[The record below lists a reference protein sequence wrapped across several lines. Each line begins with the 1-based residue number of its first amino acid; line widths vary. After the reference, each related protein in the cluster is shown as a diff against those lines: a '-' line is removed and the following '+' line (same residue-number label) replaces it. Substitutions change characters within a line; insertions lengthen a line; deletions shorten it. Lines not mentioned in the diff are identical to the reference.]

1 MGVFCQY
8 EQKGECM
15 QNHLENCGLKHAL
28 KQIFGKYKIEIMY
41 NLLHSEVLRYNE
53 LKRAVGDVSFKSLT
67 RALKELE
74 SDGLIIRTKYPVI
87 PPKVEYRL
95 SEKGQTLVPI
105 MKMLCKWGIEN
116 K

>member
-1 MGVFCQY
+1 
-8 EQKGECM
+8 M
-15 QNHLENCGLKHAL
+15 QIL
-28 KQIFGKYKIEIMY
+28 Y

-53 LKRAVGDVSFKSLT
+53 LKRAVGSLLKSLT

-74 SDGLIIRTKYPVI
+74 SDGLIIEYPVI

-105 MKMLCKWGIEN
+105 MKMLCKWGVEN

>member
-1 MGVFCQY
+1 
-8 EQKGECM
+8 M
-15 QNHLENCGLKHAL
+15 QNHLENCTLIHAL

-74 SDGLIIRTKYPVI
+74 NDGLIIEYPVI
-87 PPKVEYRL
+87 PPKVEYKL

-105 MKMLCKWGIEN
+105 MKMLCKWGNEN

>member
-1 MGVFCQY
+1 
-8 EQKGECM
+8 M
-15 QNHLENCGLKHAL
+15 QIL
-28 KQIFGKYKIEIMY
+28 Y

-53 LKRAVGDVSFKSLT
+53 LKRAVGDASFKSLT

-74 SDGLIIRTKYPVI
+74 SDGLIIRTEYPVI

-105 MKMLCKWGIEN
+105 MKMLCKWRNEN